1 MQFGIGLP
9 NLSYVDPTETLMRLA
24 HAAQELAFDAIWV
37 SDHVF
42 IPYEYAPNYPTAPP
56 DASGCRR
63 RIISSMHS
71 PRCRFSLVR
80 SPHHAWGLVS

>member
-24 HAAQELAFDAIWV
+24 HAAQDLAFDAIWV

-42 IPYEYAPNYPTAPP
+42 MPYEYAPNYPYSTTGRV
-56 DASGCRR
+56 GCRR
-63 RIISSMHS
+63 RIISSIPL
-71 PRCRFSLVR
+71 PRCRFWLAR
-80 SPHHAWGLVS
+80 SPRHAWELVC